1 MVVICPE
8 CRKEHHIDENRIPPN
23 VKVAKCRACGARFP
37 LPVSTPSPDTVAVP
51 GVGVKKTRAIG
62 VALSKGGVGKTTTSV
77 NLATGLAHAGYD
89 VLLVDT
95 DTQGQDAY
103 MLGAKPNAGLTEL
116 VTRELSPQEALCQV
130 RERLWLLAGGKSLAG
145 IKRLISRK
153 DFGGEMTL
161 SEALKPIESA
171 YDFVIV
177 DTSPGWDPL
186 TVNALFYV
194 TEILTPVSLEVMTL
208 HGLLE
213 FLKSL
218 ASIQKYHNTLTLKY
232 ILPTFLDLR
241 IKQSAKILEK
251 LDKLYGQLLCKP
263 IRYNVRLS
271 EAPAFGQSI
280 FEFAPGSHGADDY
293 RDLVRKVAGREDLF
307 EN

>member
-1 MVVICPE
+1 M
-8 CRKEHHIDENRIPPN
+8 
-23 VKVAKCRACGARFP
+23 G
-37 LPVSTPSPDTVAVP
+37 S
-51 GVGVKKTRAIG
+51 
-62 VALSKGGVGKTTTSV
+62 
-77 NLATGLAHAGYD
+77 
-89 VLLVDT
+89 
-95 DTQGQDAY
+95 
-103 MLGAKPNAGLTEL
+103 
-116 VTRELSPQEALCQV
+116 
-130 RERLWLLAGGKSLAG
+130 
-145 IKRLISRK
+145 
-153 DFGGEMTL
+153 
-161 SEALKPIESA
+161 
-171 YDFVIV
+171 
-177 DTSPGWDPL
+177 L

-218 ASIQKYHNTLTLKY
+218 ASIQKYHNTLALKY

-251 LDKLYGQLLCKP
+251 VDKLYGQLLCKP

-307 EN
+307 ES